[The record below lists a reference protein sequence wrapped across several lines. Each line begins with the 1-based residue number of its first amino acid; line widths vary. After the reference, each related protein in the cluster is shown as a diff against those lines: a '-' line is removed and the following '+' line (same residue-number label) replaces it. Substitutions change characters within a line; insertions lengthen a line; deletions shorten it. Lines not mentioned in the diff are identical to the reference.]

1 MCSIFKKGDK
11 RLCENQQG
19 ITLMSHPCK
28 IFTRMLTKRA
38 YKYCETINILPE
50 SQCAFRSNRSTVD
63 MMFTAK
69 LLQQS
74 CREKEIAL
82 YLAFL
87 DITKAYDSVDR
98 ETMWKILEIIGFP
111 TKILSIFKLL
121 YGEASCKIRWNG
133 KFFTYFHINAGTET
147 SMPCGLPIFQHIFFS
162 HIFCHRPEA
171 HRQGSSALIQI
182 SWKHIW
188 YFKIKISNKNS
199 AENNSWIAICWWFS
213 CMFNI
218 WSRIANYY
226 FCFLWNLQRIWA
238 STCN

>member
-1 MCSIFKKGDK
+1 
-11 RLCENQQG
+11 
-19 ITLMSHPCK
+19 
-28 IFTRMLTKRA
+28 MLTKRA

-63 MMFTAK
+63 MMLTAK

-121 YGEASCKIRWNG
+121 NGEASCKICWNG
-133 KFFTYFHINAGTET
+133 KFSQTFTLTQ
-147 SMPCGLPIFQHIFFS
+147 GLKQGYPAACLFFNIFFQS
-162 HIFCHRPEA
+162 
-171 HRQGSSALIQI
+171 
-182 SWKHIW
+182 
-188 YFKIKISNKNS
+188 
-199 AENNSWIAICWWFS
+199 
-213 CMFNI
+213 
-218 WSRIANYY
+218 YY
-226 FCFLWNLQRIWA
+226 L
-238 STCN
+238 S